1 MLKGIFG
8 SKTTTASIS
17 ARDKLLRVLHPV
29 DVRILCGSWQSLLLP
44 AAAAGS
50 SNLASKYPAQNK
62 MDIKYFEYT
71 FC

>member
-44 AAAAGS
+44 AAAGS
-50 SNLASKYPAQNK
+50 SNLASKYLAQNT